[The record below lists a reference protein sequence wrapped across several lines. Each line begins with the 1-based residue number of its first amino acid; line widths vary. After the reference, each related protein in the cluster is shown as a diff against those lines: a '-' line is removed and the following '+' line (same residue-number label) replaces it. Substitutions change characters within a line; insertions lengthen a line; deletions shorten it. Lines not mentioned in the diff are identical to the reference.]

1 MKYRS
6 LLLPIALSA
15 CASQPDTA
23 PSLLP
28 RAIETRSDTP
38 VVRDETVR
46 PDPALE
52 AKIRAQVAT
61 FDRAAAAFEAGRTTL
76 GRRIAAGRGAAE
88 GSERWLDA
96 QQALGELQQLRTAT
110 DGALTEIEALAID
123 RGAQGLLPYPMLDAA
138 IARAQAVVDR
148 QMAEENRLRALLA

>member
-28 RAIETRSDTP
+28 RAIETRTDTP
-38 VVRDETVR
+38 IVRDETVN
-46 PDPALE
+46 PDPALDGQ
-52 AKIRAQVAT
+52 IRERVAT
-61 FDRAAAAFEAGRTTL
+61 FDRAVAAFDAGRTTL
-76 GRRIAAGRGAAE
+76 GRRITAGRGAAE

-110 DGALTEIEALAID
+110 DGALTEIETLAID
-123 RGAQGLLPYPMLDAA
+123 RGAKGLLPYPALDAA
-138 IARAQAVVDR
+138 IARAQGVVDR
-148 QMAEENRLRALLA
+148 QVTEENRLRALLA